1 MAEPEPES
9 QGALDLPAV
18 HVLGPDWA
26 ETDCPISVRELT
38 TRLRAA
44 GAAGAR
50 PSWSAYIPP
59 AKASDAL
66 PVDDL
71 VDMDVV
77 DEMDELDEEEAEE
90 LAMQVLSSLE
100 DKAKAAVLE
109 APGTGKQRKH
119 PITALSWCTLS
130 AEEGRWTSELRAAA
144 AAEGAPPPA
153 AELAKGLSIFEL
165 AQYAIV
171 SKGDAGVGLK
181 RLEAVAALQ
190 KEYGWERLS
199 PEESM
204 AWCEEKFPG
213 CWLASG
219 NDAMGR
225 PAMGS
230 DIENYV
236 PSFSTAED
244 WSLLM
249 RVCIDMM
256 DAMTCDLDDVRAG
269 CIFTAQCKNMGWKN
283 YNQEAEE
290 KMAALYQDA
299 YPIKFKAMAMV
310 DAPLMIWAMMK
321 LVSLFIKKKLRDRMF
336 IVTTAQ
342 LLASGLFASP
352 ADIPK
357 NCGGTFEGDYSTWL
371 QERLARR
378 AKAIAAVQLP

>member
-204 AWCEEKFPG
+204 AWCDEKFPG

-219 NDAMGR
+219 NDALGR

-230 DIENYV
+230 DIANYV

-249 RVCIDMM
+249 RLCIDMM
-256 DAMTCDLDDVRAG
+256 DAMTCDLDDVRAAIG
-269 CIFTAQCKNMGWKN
+269 LLKELRERESAIDEYLSPVEDMYAMLARYEVALGKDEIDMVGDLRYTWKKLLAVAN
-283 YNQEAEE
+283 EVSADLQSFSGRYGDGN
-290 KMAALYQDA
+290 AALENQWYV
-299 YPIKFKAMAMV
+299 Y
-310 DAPLMIWAMMK
+310 
-321 LVSLFIKKKLRDRMF
+321 
-336 IVTTAQ
+336 
-342 LLASGLFASP
+342 
-352 ADIPK
+352 
-357 NCGGTFEGDYSTWL
+357 
-371 QERLARR
+371 
-378 AKAIAAVQLP
+378 LP

>member
-44 GAAGAR
+44 GAAGGAR
-50 PSWSAYIPP
+50 PTWSAYIPP

-153 AELAKGLSIFEL
+153 AELATITT
-165 AQYAIV
+165 YTV
-171 SKGDAGVGLK
+171 
-181 RLEAVAALQ
+181 LEAD
-190 KEYGWERLS
+190 K
-199 PEESM
+199 
-204 AWCEEKFPG
+204 CH
-213 CWLASG
+213 
-219 NDAMGR
+219 GR
-225 PAMGS
+225 
-230 DIENYV
+230 
-236 PSFSTAED
+236 
-244 WSLLM
+244 
-249 RVCIDMM
+249 
-256 DAMTCDLDDVRAG
+256 
-269 CIFTAQCKNMGWKN
+269 
-283 YNQEAEE
+283 
-290 KMAALYQDA
+290 
-299 YPIKFKAMAMV
+299 
-310 DAPLMIWAMMK
+310 
-321 LVSLFIKKKLRDRMF
+321 
-336 IVTTAQ
+336 IVTANII
-342 LLASGLFASP
+342 
-352 ADIPK
+352 ADE
-357 NCGGTFEGDYSTWL
+357 GTVQESLGTNSDCEGRGSTNETTHWL
-371 QERLARR
+371 INKCTKCCDRL
-378 AKAIAAVQLP
+378 